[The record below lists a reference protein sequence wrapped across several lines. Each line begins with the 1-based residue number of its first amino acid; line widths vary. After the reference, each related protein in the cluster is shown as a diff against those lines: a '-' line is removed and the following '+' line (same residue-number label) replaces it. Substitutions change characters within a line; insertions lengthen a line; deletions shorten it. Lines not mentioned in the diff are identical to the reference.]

1 MDDKSHYQ
9 EFDDPLASDGSD
21 FEVIAI
27 VEADD
32 IFSDDDSFFSLP
44 SVENSKLKDIRRSW
58 NNRASV
64 LGTDETII
72 IDAENDLNLQ
82 EKRIQHLYS
91 NTPYNTI
98 NLTVFRKQIY
108 HSSTTWQRDLSNWSK
123 IRLIRLY

>member
-1 MDDKSHYQ
+1 MIDDESHYQ

-21 FEVIAI
+21 FEETAI

-32 IFSDDDSFFSLP
+32 IFSDDNNFFSRT
-44 SVENSKLKDIRRSW
+44 SVKISKLKDMRTGW
-58 NNRASV
+58 NSKASA

-82 EKRIQHLYS
+82 EKRIQHLYN

-108 HSSTTWQRDLSNWSK
+108 HPTALHSPTT
-123 IRLIRLY
+123 